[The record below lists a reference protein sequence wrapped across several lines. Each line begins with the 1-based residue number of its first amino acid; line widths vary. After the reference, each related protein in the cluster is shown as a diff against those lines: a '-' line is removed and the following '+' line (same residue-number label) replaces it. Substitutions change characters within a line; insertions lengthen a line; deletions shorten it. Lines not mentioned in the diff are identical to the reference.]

1 MSRLNALLP
10 LVLLFTA
17 CMPSEN
23 ASSQAASESVGRV
36 WYYGFDVQRIT
47 GLLEEEI
54 ERYGCPFE
62 IARAAFDHAA
72 ESERAAAQPYNSRD
86 VRAKIVF
93 GSETVFIDRF
103 GAARRV
109 GGEEFLVDKKLFV
122 DSLVAAGPCP
132 EVR

>member
-1 MSRLNALLP
+1 
-10 LVLLFTA
+10 
-17 CMPSEN
+17 MPSEN

-36 WYYGFDVQRIT
+36 RYYGFDVQRIT
-47 GLLEEEI
+47 GLLEEEM

-62 IARAAFDHAA
+62 IAREAFNRAAR
-72 ESERAAAQPYNSRD
+72 SERSAAQPYNSKD

-103 GAARRV
+103 GVARRV
-109 GGEEFLVDKKLFV
+109 GGEEFSIDKDLFAA
-122 DSLVAAGPCP
+122 SLVAAGPCP